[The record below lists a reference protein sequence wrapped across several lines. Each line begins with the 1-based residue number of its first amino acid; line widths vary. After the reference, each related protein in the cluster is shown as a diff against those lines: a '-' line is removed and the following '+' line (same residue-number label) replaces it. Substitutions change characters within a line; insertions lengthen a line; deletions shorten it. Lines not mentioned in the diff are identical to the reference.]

1 MKSISKRDKILFKV
15 TEGDFIEEDMVK
27 QFKGR
32 EHIALLTLFNGG
44 ACISRFYGSE
54 EDFDKYRDYFDKPSG
69 ISTTDTYLVL
79 RQLLLDADYLPTNKK
94 KMQEFI
100 KQSKNGEIKVVA
112 TVFFEFYRPEKNEVF
127 KIVESTFK

>member
-1 MKSISKRDKILFKV
+1 MIKNINVMKSISKRDKILFKV

-79 RQLLLDADYLPTNKK
+79 RQLLLDVNYLPTNKK
-94 KMQEFI
+94 RCKSLLNSL
-100 KQSKNGEIKVVA
+100 K
-112 TVFFEFYRPEKNEVF
+112 TVK
-127 KIVESTFK
+127 